1 MVSPVLVRRLLYVC
15 LAVLLAIVVYGSVYV
30 SHLALLLLLPPSLTY
45 YMLDAV
51 KVARHQKKLLAEL
64 GEKVA
69 ARRAR
74 DEAAAAAP
82 ASSSRQEKR
91 REARKAA

>member
-15 LAVLLAIVVYGSVYV
+15 FAVLLAIVVYGAVYV

-64 GEKVA
+64 GETVA
-69 ARRAR
+69 ARRAK
-74 DEAAAAAP
+74 DEAV
-82 ASSSRQEKR
+82 ASPTSGSRQEKR